1 MQVDFYHL
9 ARSPLERVLPSI
21 CEKVLAAGERLL
33 IVAGPDLLARID
45 EQLWTAA
52 PDSFLPHGRDR
63 PESQPILLSGEPLP
77 ANGAANIALADG
89 AWREE
94 ALGFGRAF
102 YFFDD
107 GMRDAARETWR
118 ALKDNPDVE
127 SRYWMQDDR
136 GKWVQGP

>member
-21 CEKVLAAGERLL
+21 CEKVLQAGERLL

-45 EQLWTAA
+45 EQLWTSA
-52 PDSFLPHGRDR
+52 PDSFLPHGRDNA
-63 PESQPILLSGEPLP
+63 ESQPILLSEQPLP
-77 ANGAANIALADG
+77 ANGAVNIALADG
-89 AWREE
+89 TWREE
-94 ALGFGRAF
+94 VLGFGRAF

-107 GMRDAARETWR
+107 AMLDAARETWR
-118 ALKDNPDVE
+118 ALKDKLEVE
-127 SRYWMQDDR
+127 ARYWKQDDR